1 LSLRKHQHLDAEPD
15 SLGHGRQEAQRR
27 QRLENRQLRRI
38 GAGIASLHRMTHHDV
53 IEEIDL
59 IEADRLGR
67 SCDLRDR
74 FRPVSVDDR
83 RELQRQSHAR
93 SPCRR

>member
-1 LSLRKHQHLDAEPD
+1 
-15 SLGHGRQEAQRR
+15 
-27 QRLENRQLRRI
+27 
-38 GAGIASLHRMTHHDV
+38 MTHHDV

-74 FRPVSVDDR
+74 FRPFSVDDG

-93 SPCRR
+93 PPARGRHPPQ